1 MEKILIIEDDNDI
14 AHLQRDYLEIN
25 GFSVEVQHDGLSG
38 LNAALNKDFDLIILD
53 LTLPHMN
60 GFDICKTV
68 RLSKNIPILMVTAK
82 NEDIDMMRGLG
93 LGADDYI
100 RKPFSPNELIARVKS
115 HLSRY
120 KRLVNEHHIKKAE
133 IRIHGLHIDVSG
145 RKVYVNQQEVS
156 LRTKEF
162 DLLLFLA
169 SHPNHVFT
177 KDDLFERVWG
187 LDAVGDTARI
197 TVHIGKIRDK
207 IEFFSNSAQ
216 YIETIW
222 GVGYRF
228 KA

>member
-14 AHLQRDYLEIN
+14 AQLQRDYLEIS
-25 GFSVEVQHDGLSG
+25 GFYVDIQHDGLAG
-38 LNAALNKDFDLIILD
+38 LNAALNKEFDLIILD
-53 LTLPHMN
+53 LMLPHMS
-60 GFDICKTV
+60 GFDICKTI

-100 RKPFSPNELIARVKS
+100 RKPFSPNELVARVKS

-120 KRLVNEHHIKKAE
+120 KRLVNEPHLKKTE
-133 IRIHGLHIDVSG
+133 VRIHGLHIDISA
-145 RKVYVNQQEVS
+145 RKVYVNQKEVV

-169 SHPNHVFT
+169 SHPNYVFT
-177 KDDLFERVWG
+177 KNDLFERVWG
-187 LDAVGDTARI
+187 LDAIGGTATV
-197 TVHIGKIRDK
+197 TVHVGKVRDK
-207 IEFFSNSAQ
+207 IEFYSNSTQ
-216 YIETIW
+216 YIETVW